1 MRILKQI
8 LPRFFFVVLLFLL
21 CNFFYA
27 RYFWPDELKKHA
39 PLVMQVVNRSD
50 SADVLYFGESSN
62 TSFNPF
68 TDTLTQSI
76 SQFLQGYL
84 PDRRVHDITHSG
96 YHSGMFLALMELI
109 PETAPVRTI
118 VVTMNL
124 RNCGPAAIHTTL
136 EPYMQKQKVYYSNR
150 MPLLS
155 RLFLSMKYYDNRD
168 SMERERL
175 KFRAW
180 RTEDIRYPGMKHA
193 YPNARAWYDAEKYA
207 DEQGANRRKRILAD
221 DYIKAFAFV
230 LNAANPRI
238 ADFDAMVVLAAQRG
252 WKLVFNLVPENMEY
266 ADSLLGEAMTA
277 QIRHNRDFL
286 VQRYHGH
293 GAVVVDNLEVARGAE
308 FTDQF
313 WTTEHVNGRVRQVC
327 ARNVAQTILGKAPT
341 ELLLQQNNWPNP
353 AVLQPMADTLLGIVP
368 LR

>member
-1 MRILKQI
+1 MRMLKLI
-8 LPRFFFVVLLFLL
+8 LPRLLFIALLFAL
-21 CNFFYA
+21 CNVFYA
-27 RYFWPDELKKHA
+27 RFFWTEELKKNA
-39 PLVMQVVNRSD
+39 PLALEVEAVSD

-84 PDRRVHDITHSG
+84 PAQRVRDITHSG
-96 YHSGMFLALMELI
+96 YHSGMFLALMRLI
-109 PETAPVRTI
+109 PESSPVRTV

-150 MPLLS
+150 PPLVS

-180 RTEDIRYPGMKHA
+180 RTEDISYPGVKHQ
-193 YPNARAWYDAEKYA
+193 YHTARDWYDAVKYP
-207 DEQGANRRKRILAD
+207 DEAGVNRRKRILAD

-230 LNAANPRI
+230 LDENNPRM
-238 ADFDAMVVLAAQRG
+238 ADFDAMVKLAANRG

-266 ADSLLGEAMTA
+266 AGLLLGDALLA

-286 VQRYHGH
+286 LNRYQGK
-293 GAVVVDNLEVARGAE
+293 GATVVDNLELAMGSE

-313 WTTEHVNGRVRQVC
+313 WTTEHVNGRVRQAC
-327 ARNVAQTILGKAPT
+327 ARNVAETILGKAPH

-353 AVLQPMADTLLGIVP
+353 AVLQPMADTLLG
-368 LR
+368 LKRMR